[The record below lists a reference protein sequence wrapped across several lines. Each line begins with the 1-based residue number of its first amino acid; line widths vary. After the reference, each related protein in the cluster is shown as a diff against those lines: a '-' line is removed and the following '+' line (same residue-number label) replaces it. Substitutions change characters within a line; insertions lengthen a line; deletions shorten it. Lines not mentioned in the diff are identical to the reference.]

1 MPGALR
7 QGGVPKKH
15 QDALRRELLHT
26 YGHEYLITL
35 DLLQSAGA
43 ALQELGITMNTPGH
57 SSWQCLGSHS
67 HSYCL
72 LTSA

>member
-1 MPGALR
+1 MVAAPLQCADNACR
-7 QGGVPKKH
+7 VRWQGGVPKKH

-43 ALQELGITMNTPGH
+43 PGADDYVQ
-57 SSWQCLGSHS
+57 SR
-67 HSYCL
+67 
-72 LTSA
+72 A

>member
-1 MPGALR
+1 MCWVPLCGVLTACCALW

-43 ALQELGITMNTPGH
+43 PLPALVSMLDRPGRR
-57 SSWQCLGSHS
+57 S
-67 HSYCL
+67 
-72 LTSA
+72 